1 MYLSD
6 RFLVFWSSDLAW
18 FAVSIIQG
26 DVLSKILSEKEN
38 LALKYFEQSLSAVFL
53 LEDFVLSFRNKKS
66 MLKDIKKATTLCF
79 DQPKCLTFCKQSIL

>member
-66 MLKDIKKATTLCF
+66 MLKDIKKATTLSF